1 MNYPELLLLG
11 VLRALAEVAL
21 LLLLGQ
27 GLLALL
33 AGQRRRD
40 NRIYQ
45 LFIIATRP
53 VLRLIRVIC
62 PPQVIDKHLPVA
74 TFFVLFWCWIGLA
87 WLKRAYC
94 QAQQLQCF

>member
-1 MNYPELLLLG
+1 MNHPELFLLG
-11 VLRALAEVAL
+11 TLRALVEVAL

-33 AGQRRRD
+33 AGQRRHD
-40 NRIYQ
+40 NSIYQ

-53 VLRLIRVIC
+53 VLKLIRFVC
-62 PPQVIDKHLPVA
+62 PPQVIDRHLPVVA
-74 TFFVLFWCWIGLA
+74 VFVLFWCWIGLA
-87 WLKRAYC
+87 WLKRSYC